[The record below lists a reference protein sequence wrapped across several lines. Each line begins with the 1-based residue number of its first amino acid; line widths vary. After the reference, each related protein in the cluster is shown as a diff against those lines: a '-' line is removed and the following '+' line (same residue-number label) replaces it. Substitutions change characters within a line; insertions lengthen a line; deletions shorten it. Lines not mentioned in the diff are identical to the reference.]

1 MRRFLQV
8 LLFGCLGGLSCVSS
22 PTEDVGT
29 ADQHWDSADGNPTHP
44 THSTMAEIAVS
55 TVRAEYPEVSAYETS
70 LVDGAN
76 KELHD
81 LVEKDPALEA
91 LRLEVG
97 GNNWAGA
104 HPEVLWQKARAAF
117 ALNDRPTAY
126 WYVGMM
132 MHYAQ
137 DMGVPAHAFHVYHQS
152 GLTSWDNLEL
162 LGFFDFHADMN
173 LPPPVDPQLENPLD
187 YIEWSAQ
194 SARDHFNT
202 AFPGKTYARTFF
214 PQAYADMTDEDWTFV
229 KTREASATWVSAYI
243 LRSAARAF
251 RQP

>member
-1 MRRFLQV
+1 MRRVLQV
-8 LLFGCLGGLSCVSS
+8 LSLCCLSAIACASS
-22 PTEDVGT
+22 TTEDIGAT
-29 ADQHWDSADGNPTHP
+29 EQHWDSAAGNPTHP
-44 THSTMAEIAVS
+44 THSTMAEIAVK
-55 TVRAEYPEVSAYETS
+55 TVRAELPEVATYQAS

-104 HPEVLWQKARAAF
+104 HPEVLWEKARAAY
-117 ALNDRPTAY
+117 AANDPGTAY

-137 DMGVPAHAFHVYHQS
+137 DMGVPAHAFHVIHQN
-152 GLTSWDNLEL
+152 GPTSWDNLEV
-162 LGFFDFHADMN
+162 LGFFDFHADMS
-173 LPPPVDPQLENPLD
+173 LKPPVDPELENPLD

-194 SARDHFNT
+194 QARDHFNT
-202 AFPGKTYARTFF
+202 AFPGKTYTRTFF
-214 PQAYADMTDEDWTFV
+214 PQAYADMTDDDWAFV
-229 KTREASATWVSAYI
+229 KAREASATWVSAYI
-243 LRSAARAF
+243 LRSAARAL
-251 RQP
+251 RTH